1 MAKRKEIT
9 GVRIKLATPDR
20 IHAISKGEVTKPET
34 INYRTLRPE
43 ADGLF
48 CERIFGPTRSY
59 ECRCGKYKRSG
70 PKFKGVVCEHCG
82 VEVTD
87 NRVRRERMGHIDLAV
102 PVVHIWY
109 LRGIPSRLSLLL
121 GTSAK
126 DLERVIYFAPSRKA
140 EKGFKV
146 TASAKPE
153 IIAVGDEVFESDIKI
168 HQHYQGESFQYEEA
182 YQLEGIENVPVDV
195 GDVITATQAAKFKTE
210 YGDDSLK
217 VEPAFT
223 LKNANEELG
232 LAAGAVVP
240 ASKAGDDDTRL
251 KIGSSEA
258 FIVTFAAKL
267 PYKKGSVLSRT
278 ELTEMESRYPGRF
291 RIMRYEKNIDD
302 PSHLVIEPGSSY
314 FSQGDVVFE
323 HQQALCRMYDPK
335 FEAGIGAD
343 GVQALINKLDLDLL
357 ADNLREMIADSTG
370 QKKRKFIKR
379 LQVVEDFRKSDSQ
392 PQSMIL
398 NVLPVIPPDLRPLV
412 QLDGGRFATS
422 DLNDLYRRVINRN
435 NRLKKLQALNAP
447 EIIIRNEKRMLQ
459 ECVDALIDNGRV
471 GKAVLG
477 AGNRPL
483 KSLTDLLRG
492 KKGRFR
498 QNLLGKR
505 VDYSG
510 RSVIVIGPQLKIYQC
525 GLPKQM
531 ALELFKPFVIRR
543 LVESKLA
550 PNIKSAKRRIEK
562 GGAEVWEIL
571 ENIIKDHP
579 VMLNR
584 APTLHRLGIQAFE
597 PVLMEGKAIRLHPM
611 VCTAFNADFDGDQ
624 MAVHVPLSIE
634 AQAEARL
641 LMLSANNLLSP
652 ASGKPVVTPTQDIV
666 LGVYYLTDMREGLL
680 GDGKCFMN
688 ADDVLSEIS
697 HGTVHVNARI
707 WLKENPEEWGHP
719 KGRRMYVGKVQGKKG
734 KLEDG
739 EVIVNSFADVQGEHR
754 LLFFETSPGR
764 VMFNSRIAPALRFVN
779 EQLGKKKIGSLLD
792 DAYDKVDRPG
802 VVDMLD
808 EIKSLGYHWAAR
820 SGISFG
826 VQAVRIPDEKA
837 IITRETQAEDDVAKE
852 NYEMGLLTHDEYLDQ
867 KNALWSAAT
876 RDIAQKIKEHMS
888 EDNPVRMMVDSGA
901 RGSLGQMGQMAGI
914 RGLMAD
920 PTGKT
925 IDYPITAN
933 FREGMNMLEY
943 FISTHGARKGLA
955 DTALRTAKSGY
966 LTRRLVD
973 VAQDLIITEHDC
985 GTDKGICIHPL
996 LSEGKVMIS
1005 IADRIAGRTAL
1016 RDIEKDGE
1024 LFVKAGDV
1032 ITEAL
1037 AKRIEAA
1044 GIDEVW
1050 VRSPLACALKKGICQ
1065 KCYGHDLS
1073 SRRLVPIGEAVGV
1086 VAAQSI
1092 GEPGTQLTMRTFHTG
1107 GVRSADDITQGLPR
1121 IEQLFEVRRPRKV
1134 CILAG
1139 LDGHIKE
1146 IITEGKRKVIVE
1158 DDEGN
1163 TITHAIPTGQEIKEG
1178 IEEGMPVEK
1187 LTPLTEGSIDPQ
1199 QLLEV
1204 SGIDAVQRML
1214 VDEIQNV
1221 YNSQSVT
1228 INNKHIEVILR
1239 KVAPLNKV
1247 RVIEEGDTSFVAGD
1261 MIWEDDAENVV
1272 REINEDNE
1280 RRVSDAVKAFNGDIL
1295 LSTDRPDESIDAFIG
1310 QPLTEEIIRKILKPG
1325 AAVKM
1330 LTIQHEDLEV
1340 DVLLGRSAFRK
1351 KLEGLR
1357 LIRDVVLK
1365 RTKIKKGTVMTREE
1379 LKRIT
1384 EGGPVIIRTRH
1395 KDVLDRMI
1403 GVRWLAEDHYM
1414 GSRLCAPHDELLIQK
1429 YADEI
1434 ASTGMRDFKVWGS
1447 VEHINVAEELRRF
1460 LQDKGLLGKEIYENG
1475 EGTNRYVDDEVIAQ
1489 LADCTIESIDIE
1501 DEEEGVKTVTRL
1513 EMLERL
1519 LTSRLKNKVLVHV
1532 DFYRTP
1538 EQIAA
1543 DEAEARAKEEEKA
1556 RIAAQLKQVKY
1567 EARER
1572 HKYRVQKAAE
1582 LGITLEELGYDK
1594 VDDAIRARMDALE
1607 NPPEEPYDE
1616 SLGTRFIGGLELKG
1630 KVIDEMAAKKPLD
1643 IYIRSASAKPEV
1655 CHLIR
1660 EYTFMQKLREAP
1672 ECRPFIH
1679 GITKAALATDSFLS
1693 AASFQQTAQVLA
1705 GAAVKGE
1712 LDPLSGL
1719 KENVI
1724 IGHLIPAG
1732 TGSEAFRS
1740 IAYKSSGKPKFK
1752 PKNRPDSREP
1762 KPEQPVL
1769 ASEDLFTNTNKS
1781 EQPEEQKIPDVQEAA
1796 ETQNLA
1802 EQQQPINTGDLF
1814 TQ

>member
-9 GVRIKLATPDR
+9 GVRIKLATPER
-20 IHAISKGEVTKPET
+20 IHAISKGEVLKPET

-43 ADGLF
+43 TDGLF
-48 CERIFGPTRSY
+48 CEKIFGPTRSY
-59 ECRCGKYKRSG
+59 ECKCGKYKRSG

-126 DLERVIYFAPSRKA
+126 DLERVIYFAPSRKT

-146 TASAKPE
+146 VSSSRPDILPKG
-153 IIAVGDEVFESDIKI
+153 AVIFESELKV
-168 HQHYQGESFQYEEA
+168 HAHYDKEGLQYEEA
-182 YQLEGIENVPVDV
+182 FQLEGIENVPVSV
-195 GDVITATQAAKFKTE
+195 GDVISATQVANYKTN
-210 YGDDSLK
+210 YGEESLK
-217 VEPAFT
+217 VEPAFV
-223 LKNANEELG
+223 LSEANDELG
-232 LAAGAVVP
+232 LEAGAIVP
-240 ASKAGDDDTRL
+240 VSQADDDAKRA
-251 KIGSSEA
+251 KIGSSDA
-258 FIVTFAAKL
+258 FIVTSAVKL
-267 PYKKGSVLSRT
+267 PYAKGEVLSRS
-278 ELTEMESRYPGRF
+278 ELTFVEQRYPGRF
-291 RIMRYEKNIDD
+291 KVMRHEKVIDD
-302 PSHLVIEPGSSY
+302 PSHLVIEQGSSP
-314 FSQGDVVFE
+314 FAQGDVIFE
-323 HQQALCRMYDPK
+323 HQALLCRRYDDK

-343 GVQALINKLDLDLL
+343 GVQALINRLDLDLL
-357 ADNLREMIADSTG
+357 TDSLREQIADTTG
-370 QKKRKFIKR
+370 QKKRKLIKR
-379 LQVVEDFRKSDSQ
+379 LQVAEDFRKSESQ

-398 NVLPVIPPDLRPLV
+398 NVLPVIPPDLRSLV

-543 LVESKLA
+543 LVEGGLA
-550 PNIKSAKRRIEK
+550 PNVKNAKRKIEK
-562 GGAEVWEIL
+562 GGGEIWEIL

-652 ASGKPVVTPTQDIV
+652 ASGRPVVTPTQDIV
-666 LGVYYLTDMREGLL
+666 LGVYYLTDMRAGLK
-680 GDGKCFMN
+680 GDGMHFMN
-688 ADDVLSEIS
+688 IDDVLSAIS

-707 WLKENPEEWGHP
+707 WLKENPSEWGYP
-719 KGRRMYVGKVQGKKG
+719 KGRRKYTH
-734 KLEDG
+734 DNNA
-739 EVIVNSFADVQGEHR
+739 VIVDSSADVQGEPR
-754 LLFFETSPGR
+754 IVFFETSPGR
-764 VMFNSRIAPALRFVN
+764 VMFNNRIAKILRFVN
-779 EQLGKKKIGSLLD
+779 EQLDKKKIGRLLD

-802 VVDMLD
+802 VVEMLD

-837 IITRETQAEDDVAKE
+837 EITKVTQAEDDVAKE
-852 NYEMGLLTHDEYLDQ
+852 NYEMGLLTYDEYLDQ
-867 KNALWSAAT
+867 KSKMWAQAT
-876 RDIAQKIKEHMS
+876 KDIADKIKEHMS
-888 EDNPVRMMVDSGA
+888 EDNPVRMMVESGA

-973 VAQDLIITEHDC
+973 VSQDLIITKHDC
-985 GTDKGICIHPL
+985 GTDKGICIRPL
-996 LSEGKVMIS
+996 LSEGKVMIG
-1005 IADRIAGRTAL
+1005 IAERIAGRTSL
-1016 RDIEKDGE
+1016 HDIEANGE
-1024 LFVKAGDV
+1024 VLVKSGDI
-1032 ITEAL
+1032 ITEAI
-1037 AKRIEAA
+1037 AKKIESA
-1044 GIDEVW
+1044 GFDEVW
-1050 VRSPLACALKKGICQ
+1050 VRSPLACALKKGVCQ

-1073 SRRLVPIGEAVGV
+1073 SRKLVPIGEAVGV

-1107 GVRSADDITQGLPR
+1107 GVRSAEDITQGLPR

-1139 LDGHIKE
+1139 LDGHIKD
-1146 IITEGKRKVIVE
+1146 IITEGKRKVIIE
-1158 DDEGN
+1158 DDDGN
-1163 TITHAIPTGQEIKEG
+1163 TITHAIPSGQEIREG
-1178 IEEGMPVEK
+1178 IDVGMAVEK

-1214 VDEIQNV
+1214 VDEIQYV
-1221 YNSQSVT
+1221 YHSQGVS

-1247 RVIEEGDTSFVAGD
+1247 RVIEEGDTSYVAGD
-1261 MIWEDDAENVV
+1261 MVWEDEVAEVEK
-1272 REINEDNE
+1272 EIIADNE
-1280 RRVSDAVKAFNGDIL
+1280 KRISGAVEAFAGDTLI
-1295 LSTDRPDESIDAFIG
+1295 SADKIEAGIEEHIG
-1310 QPLTEEIIRKILKPG
+1310 KPLTEETLRKILTPG
-1325 AAVKM
+1325 VTIKT
-1330 LTIQHEDLEV
+1330 LTIEHDGQEV
-1340 DVLLGRSAFRK
+1340 DVIIGKTAFRK
-1351 KLEGLR
+1351 RMEGLR
-1357 LIRDVVLK
+1357 LVRNARVK
-1365 RTKIKKGTVMTREE
+1365 KGSIKKGTKLGRDE

-1384 EGGPVIIRTRH
+1384 AIAPSVIRVR
-1395 KDVLDRMI
+1395 DRDLLERI
-1403 GVRWLAEDHYM
+1403 TENKWIADNVKM
-1414 GSRLCAPHDELLIQK
+1414 GSRTVAKHDTFITQK
-1429 YADEI
+1429 LSQDI
-1434 ASTGMRDFKVWGS
+1434 SLSGVRDITVWNV
-1447 VEHINVAEELRRF
+1447 VEHVNVAEAIKRY
-1460 LQDKGLLGKEIYENG
+1460 LLDRDILDKEIYEDG
-1475 EGTNRYVDDEVIAQ
+1475 EASGKFVTDETLQAMADGELEQIEIEEDDETRIITRAEVLERALTARIRNKILVSVTFPESPEEAQ
-1489 LADCTIESIDIE
+1489 PEEEEEAEEEATMSGLLQVEDTVSGLLQVEDTVEDEKIMPDDE
-1501 DEEEGVKTVTRL
+1501 DEE
-1513 EMLERL
+1513 
-1519 LTSRLKNKVLVHV
+1519 
-1532 DFYRTP
+1532 P
-1538 EQIAA
+1538 
-1543 DEAEARAKEEEKA
+1543 EEE
-1556 RIAAQLKQVKY
+1556 
-1567 EARER
+1567 
-1572 HKYRVQKAAE
+1572 
-1582 LGITLEELGYDK
+1582 
-1594 VDDAIRARMDALE
+1594 
-1607 NPPEEPYDE
+1607 PEPK
-1616 SLGTRFIGGLELKG
+1616 FHGGLELKG
-1630 KVIDEMAAKKPLD
+1630 RLLEELAEMNPID
-1643 IYIRSASAKPEV
+1643 IYVRSSSAKAEK
-1655 CHLIR
+1655 CYLIR
-1660 EYTFMQKLREAP
+1660 DYTFVQKMRELP

-1732 TGSEAFRS
+1732 TGAEPFRG
-1740 IAYKSSGKPKFK
+1740 ITYKPSAKP
-1752 PKNRPDSREP
+1752 PR
-1762 KPEQPVL
+1762 KPEASAPAAQPEQTL
-1769 ASEDLFTNTNKS
+1769 AREDLFT
-1781 EQPEEQKIPDVQEAA
+1781 E
-1796 ETQNLA
+1796 
-1802 EQQQPINTGDLF
+1802 
-1814 TQ
+1814 

>member
-20 IHAISKGEVTKPET
+20 IHAISKGEVLKPET

-43 ADGLF
+43 VDGLF

-121 GTSAK
+121 GTTAK
-126 DLERVIYFAPSRKA
+126 DLEKVIYFAPSRKT
-140 EKGFKV
+140 ERGYKV
-146 TASAKPE
+146 TETARPD
-153 IIAVGDEVFESDIKI
+153 IIQKGAVIFDSELKI
-168 HQHYQGESFQYEEA
+168 HAHYQPVGFEYEEA
-182 YQLEGIENVPVDV
+182 FQLEGIENVPVNV
-195 GDVITATQAAKFKTE
+195 GDVISAQQVARYKTD

-217 VEPAFT
+217 VEPAFV
-223 LKNANEELG
+223 LSEPNEELG
-232 LAAGAVVP
+232 LDAGAIVP
-240 ASKAGDDDTRL
+240 ASKADDNANRAKVGNND
-251 KIGSSEA
+251 A
-258 FIVTFAAKL
+258 FIVTGAVKL
-267 PYKKGSVLSRT
+267 PYVKGQILSRT
-278 ELTEMESRYPGRF
+278 ELTALEQQYPGKF
-291 RIMRYEKNIDD
+291 RVMRHEKVIDD
-302 PSHLVIEPGSSY
+302 PSHLVISAGSSP
-314 FSQGDVVFE
+314 FNQGDVIFE
-323 HQQALCRMYDPK
+323 HQQRTCRKYDEK
-335 FEAGIGAD
+335 FSAGIGAD
-343 GVQALINKLDLDLL
+343 GVQSLIQKLDLDLL
-357 ADNLREMIADSTG
+357 ADSLREQIADTTG
-370 QKKRKFIKR
+370 QKKRKLIKR
-379 LQVVEDFRKSDSQ
+379 LQVVEDFRKSDSK

-447 EIIIRNEKRMLQ
+447 EIIVRNEKRMLQ

-543 LVESKLA
+543 LVEGQIALNVKH
-550 PNIKSAKRRIEK
+550 AKRKIEK
-562 GGAEVWEIL
+562 GGEEVWEIL

-652 ASGKPVVTPTQDIV
+652 ASGRPVVTPTQDIV
-666 LGVYYLTDMREGLL
+666 LGVYYLTDMREGLQ
-680 GDGKCFMN
+680 GDGMHFMN
-688 ADDVLSEIS
+688 IDDVLSAVS
-697 HGTVHVNARI
+697 HNAVHVNASI
-707 WLKENPEEWGHP
+707 WLKENPELWGHP
-719 KGRRMYVGKVQGKKG
+719 KGRRKYTHNN
-734 KLEDG
+734 EA
-739 EVIVNSFADVQGEHR
+739 VIVDKFEDVEGEPHVV
-754 LLFFETSPGR
+754 FFETSPGR
-764 VMFNSRIAPALRFVN
+764 VIFNEKIAPNLRFVN
-779 EQLGKKKIGSLLD
+779 EQLDKKKIGRLLD

-802 VVDMLD
+802 VVEMLD

-826 VQAVRIPDEKA
+826 VQAVRIPDEKET
-837 IITRETQAEDDVAKE
+837 ITRETQEEDNIAKE

-867 KNALWSAAT
+867 KSKLWGEAT
-876 RDIAQKIKEHMS
+876 KSIAEKIKEHMS
-888 EDNPVRMMVDSGA
+888 EDNPVRMMVESGA

-973 VAQDLIITEHDC
+973 VAQDLIITKHDC
-985 GTDKGICIHPL
+985 GTDKGICIRPL

-1024 LFVKAGDV
+1024 VLIQAGEI
-1032 ITEAL
+1032 ITEAI
-1037 AKRIEAA
+1037 AKKIEAA
-1044 GIDEVW
+1044 GFDEVW
-1050 VRSPLACALKKGICQ
+1050 VRSPLACALKKGVCQ

-1073 SRRLVPIGEAVGV
+1073 SRKLVPIGEAVGV

-1107 GVRSADDITQGLPR
+1107 GVRSAEDITQGLPR

-1139 LDGHIKE
+1139 LDGHIKD
-1146 IITEGKRKVIVE
+1146 IITEGKRKVIIE

-1163 TITHAIPTGQEIKEG
+1163 TITHAIPSGQEIKEG
-1178 IEEGMPVEK
+1178 IEVGLEVDK
-1187 LTPLTEGSIDPQ
+1187 LTALTEGSIDPQ

-1221 YNSQSVT
+1221 YNSQGVS

-1247 RVIEEGDTSFVAGD
+1247 RVIEEGDTGFVAGD
-1261 MIWEDDAENVV
+1261 MVWEDEVKNTEKQILREN
-1272 REINEDNE
+1272 DS
-1280 RRVSDAVKAFNGDIL
+1280 RVQSLSARFDGDVL
-1295 LSTDRPDESIDAFIG
+1295 LGVDGQDDDIIANIG
-1310 QPLTEEIIRKILKPG
+1310 QPLTKENAR
-1325 AAVKM
+1325 KM
-1330 LTIQHEDLEV
+1330 LTPGVAVKGFTVSHQGLEV
-1340 DVLLGRSAFRK
+1340 DVIIGKSAFRK
-1351 KLEGLR
+1351 R
-1357 LIRDVVLK
+1357 LLGMRLVRPVK
-1365 RTKIKKGTVMTREE
+1365 MPKGMMKKGTQLGPID

-1384 EGGPVIIRTRH
+1384 AMPPSIVRVRDRELLANITNVKWNADEPV
-1395 KDVLDRMI
+1395 M
-1403 GVRWLAEDHYM
+1403 A
-1414 GSRLCAPHDELLIQK
+1414 GSRVVIPHDTLIDDY
-1429 YADEI
+1429 YADQFI
-1434 ASTGMRDFKVWGS
+1434 LSGLSDIKVWS
-1447 VEHINVAEELRRF
+1447 AVDHINVAETVKKF
-1460 LQDKGLLGKEIYENG
+1460 LIDKDLSDREIYEDG
-1475 EGTNRYVDDEVIAQ
+1475 EATGKYVTEEVIDAIARGE
-1489 LADCTIESIDIE
+1489 LDKIEIE
-1501 DEEEGVKTVTRL
+1501 DGDSTITLTRTEIVTKAIAPKLRNKILVKAVVPSLEVPEVEVEAETEAESEEPVAE
-1513 EMLERL
+1513 
-1519 LTSRLKNKVLVHV
+1519 
-1532 DFYRTP
+1532 TP
-1538 EQIAA
+1538 AEDTTPAAEAPA
-1543 DEAEARAKEEEKA
+1543 DEAVEPTPETPAEPVAESEAVAPVAEVSEEAQEVKEE
-1556 RIAAQLKQVKY
+1556 
-1567 EARER
+1567 
-1572 HKYRVQKAAE
+1572 
-1582 LGITLEELGYDK
+1582 GEES
-1594 VDDAIRARMDALE
+1594 E
-1607 NPPEEPYDE
+1607 EPEEIPEPLPKYY
-1616 SLGTRFIGGLELKG
+1616 GGMELKG
-1630 KVIDEMAAKKPLD
+1630 KIIEELAADDPTD
-1643 IYIRSASAKPEV
+1643 IYVRAANCRVEICHMIRDYTYVQKM
-1655 CHLIR
+1655 R
-1660 EYTFMQKLREAP
+1660 ELP
-1672 ECRPFIH
+1672 ECKPFIH

-1732 TGSEAFRS
+1732 TGAEPFRKVIS
-1740 IAYKSSGKPKFK
+1740 TEDEHKPRPKFGGK
-1752 PKNRPDSREP
+1752 QKDFRKKQE
-1762 KPEQPVL
+1762 PVL
-1769 ASEDLFTNTNKS
+1769 QSKDIFN
-1781 EQPEEQKIPDVQEAA
+1781 
-1796 ETQNLA
+1796 
-1802 EQQQPINTGDLF
+1802 
-1814 TQ
+1814 

>member
-20 IHAISKGEVTKPET
+20 IHAISKGEVLKPET

-43 ADGLF
+43 TDGLF

-59 ECRCGKYKRSG
+59 ECKCGKYKRSG
-70 PKFKGVVCEHCG
+70 PKFKGVICEHCG

-126 DLERVIYFAPSRKA
+126 DLERVIYFAPLKKT
-140 EKGFKV
+140 EKGYKV
-146 TASAKPE
+146 TSTSRPDIIPE
-153 IIAVGDEVFESDIKI
+153 GAVIPATELKI
-168 HQHYQGESFQYEEA
+168 HEHYNQDFKCEKA
-182 YQLEGIENVPVDV
+182 YVIDEMLAVPVNA
-195 GDVITATQAAKFKTE
+195 GDVISAQQVSKYKTE
-210 YGDDSLK
+210 FGDDSIK
-217 VEPAFT
+217 AEPAFILT
-223 LKNANEELG
+223 EASEELG
-232 LAAGAVVP
+232 LEAGAIVP
-240 ASKAGDDDTRL
+240 ASKAPESAERAKVGNN
-251 KIGSSEA
+251 EA
-258 FIVTFAAKL
+258 FIVTEAVK
-267 PYKKGSVLSRT
+267 PSVNGQ
-278 ELTEMESRYPGRF
+278 ELTKGKILSESELKKARELYPDLF
-291 RIMRYEKNIDD
+291 QNYTEKTEAEQCNLVVDD
-302 PSHLVIEPGSSY
+302 PCHLVILPGESP
-314 FSQGDVVFE
+314 FEQGDVIFE
-323 HQQALCRMYDPK
+323 HQQKLCRAYDSS

-343 GVQALINKLDLDLL
+343 GVLALINKLDLDLL
-357 ADNLREMIADSTG
+357 ADSLREQIADTTG
-370 QKKRKFIKR
+370 QKKRKLIKR
-379 LQVVEDFRKSDSQ
+379 LQVTEDFRKSDSK

-398 NVLPVIPPDLRPLV
+398 TVLPVIPPDLRPLV

-447 EIIIRNEKRMLQ
+447 EIIVRNEKRMLQ

-543 LVESKLA
+543 LVEGGLA
-550 PNIKSAKRRIEK
+550 PNVKNAKRKIEK
-562 GGAEVWEIL
+562 GGGEIWEIL

-652 ASGKPVVTPTQDIV
+652 ASGRPVVTPTQDIV
-666 LGVYYLTDMREGLL
+666 LGVYYLTDMRSGLKGEGMHFA
-680 GDGKCFMN
+680 DM
-688 ADDVLSEIS
+688 DDVLSAIS

-707 WLKENPEEWGHP
+707 WLKENPEKWGHP
-719 KGRRMYVGKVQGKKG
+719 KGRRKYVLNGEAAIAEDFSSVQGNPHT
-734 KLEDG
+734 
-739 EVIVNSFADVQGEHR
+739 I
-754 LLFFETSPGR
+754 FFETSPGR
-764 VMFNSRIAPALRFVN
+764 VLFNTKIAEVLRFFN

-802 VVDMLD
+802 VVQMLD
-808 EIKSLGYHWAAR
+808 DIKSLGYHWAAR

-837 IITRETQAEDDVAKE
+837 KITQATQVEDDAAKE
-852 NYEMGLLTHDEYLDQ
+852 NYEMGLLTYDEYLDQ
-867 KNALWSAAT
+867 KSKLWAEAT
-876 RDIAQKIKEHMS
+876 KNIADSIEAHMS

-901 RGSLGQMGQMAGI
+901 RGSKGQLGQMAGI

-973 VAQDLIITEHDC
+973 VSQDLIITEHDC
-985 GTDKGICIHPL
+985 GTDKGICIRPL
-996 LSEGKVMIS
+996 VSEGKVMIG
-1005 IADRIAGRTAL
+1005 IAERIAGRTSL
-1016 RDIEKDGE
+1016 HDIEADGE
-1024 LFVKAGDV
+1024 LIVKSGDI

-1037 AKRIEAA
+1037 AKKVEAA
-1044 GIDEVW
+1044 GINEVW

-1073 SRRLVPIGEAVGV
+1073 SRKLVPIGEAVGV

-1107 GVRSADDITQGLPR
+1107 GVRSAEDITQGLPR

-1134 CILAG
+1134 CVLAG
-1139 LDGHIKE
+1139 INGHIKE
-1146 IITEGKRKVIVE
+1146 ITTEGKRKVIIE
-1158 DDEGN
+1158 DDDGN
-1163 TITHAIPTGQEIKEG
+1163 TISHAIPSGQEIREG
-1178 IEEGMPVEK
+1178 IEEGMEVSK
-1187 LTPLTEGSIDPQ
+1187 LTPLTEGSVDPQ

-1204 SGIDAVQRML
+1204 EGINAVQKML
-1214 VDEIQNV
+1214 VDEIQYV
-1221 YNSQSVT
+1221 YHSQGVS

-1247 RVIEEGDTSFVAGD
+1247 RVIEEGDTAFVAGD
-1261 MIWEDDAENVV
+1261 MIWEDEV
-1272 REINEDNE
+1272 REVENQIQADNE
-1280 RRVSDAVKAFNGDIL
+1280 KRINDAVSNFAGDIL
-1295 LSTDRPDESIDAFIG
+1295 LAFDKPEEGFADYIG
-1310 QPLTEEIIRKILKPG
+1310 QPLTEEILRKILTPG
-1325 AAVKM
+1325 VTIKT
-1330 LTIQHEDLEV
+1330 LTIMHEDQEV
-1340 DVLLGRSAFRK
+1340 DVVIGKTAFRK
-1351 KLEGLR
+1351 RMEGLR
-1357 LIRDVVLK
+1357 LVRDVK
-1365 RTKIKKGTVMTREE
+1365 TDKKGKIKKGSKLGRDD

-1384 EGGPVIIRTRH
+1384 GGGSVVIRVR
-1395 KDVLDRMI
+1395 DRELLDRI
-1403 GVRWLAEDHYM
+1403 TDKKWASEDIM
-1414 GSRLCAPHDELLIQK
+1414 VGSRLVTPHDSLINAK
-1429 YADEI
+1429 YAADI
-1434 ASTGMRDFKVWGS
+1434 SQSGIRDINVWSS
-1447 VEHINVAEELRRF
+1447 VEYLDVVDGITRTLEAMNI
-1460 LQDKGLLGKEIYENG
+1460 KGREIFENG
-1475 EGTNRYVDDEVIAQ
+1475 EASGKFVDEKVIAGFADGSIELLEIDDDDEIRTISRADVLKKLLASRVRNKILVHAEFPHVPGEDKPEDEPELSSAEDENENENEDSELEGTDENSESTESDSADDVNDVDDV
-1489 LADCTIESIDIE
+1489 DE
-1501 DEEEGVKTVTRL
+1501 DEDE
-1513 EMLERL
+1513 
-1519 LTSRLKNKVLVHV
+1519 
-1532 DFYRTP
+1532 P
-1538 EQIAA
+1538 E
-1543 DEAEARAKEEEKA
+1543 
-1556 RIAAQLKQVKY
+1556 
-1567 EARER
+1567 
-1572 HKYRVQKAAE
+1572 
-1582 LGITLEELGYDK
+1582 
-1594 VDDAIRARMDALE
+1594 DDGTIKIR
-1607 NPPEEPYDE
+1607 
-1616 SLGTRFIGGLELKG
+1616 GGLELKTEAILELAARNPL
-1630 KVIDEMAAKKPLD
+1630 KVWVRAANT
-1643 IYIRSASAKPEV
+1643 KPET

-1660 EYTFMQKLREAP
+1660 DYTFVQRMREFP
-1672 ECRPFIH
+1672 ECKPFIH

-1712 LDPLSGL
+1712 MDPLSGL

-1732 TGSEAFRS
+1732 TGAEAFRS
-1740 IAYKSSGKPKFK
+1740 ITYAKQKARTQLRAESKAE
-1752 PKNRPDSREP
+1752 SRA
-1762 KPEQPVL
+1762 KPEVPVL
-1769 ASEDLFTNTNKS
+1769 ESKDIFT
-1781 EQPEEQKIPDVQEAA
+1781 E
-1796 ETQNLA
+1796 
-1802 EQQQPINTGDLF
+1802 
-1814 TQ
+1814 